1 MGKSETDELV
11 DEIDVI
17 RARLADTVDEL
28 VDRTNPKNVARRSL
42 ASVRAKFV
50 DETGSVRLETVVP
63 IVVGVAGVVVLAV
76 VARRVLR

>member
-50 DETGSVRLETVVP
+50 DENGSVRLETVVP

>member
-42 ASVRAKFV
+42 ANVRAKFV

-63 IVVGVAGVVVLAV
+63 IVVGVTGFVVLAV

>member
-50 DETGSVRLETVVP
+50 DETGSVRLETVLP

>member
-17 RARLADTVDEL
+17 RARRADTVDEL

-42 ASVRAKFV
+42 ANVRAKFV

-63 IVVGVAGVVVLAV
+63 IVVGVTGFVVLAV

>member
-76 VARRVLR
+76 VTRRVLR

>member
-42 ASVRAKFV
+42 ANVRAKFV

>member
-42 ASVRAKFV
+42 AGVRAKFV
-50 DETGSVRLETVVP
+50 DETGSIRLETVVP